1 MTDTTKPI
9 KVQFTIHKGK
19 AVYTLIA
26 PADLPPGTYNATLE
40 TVVIEENKK
49 EWTLDRHDSKTY

>member
-9 KVQFTIHKGK
+9 KVQMTIRNGNP
-19 AVYTLIA
+19 VFTLIA

-40 TVVIEENKK
+40 LVEVEEDKQ
-49 EWTLDRHDSKTY
+49 EWTLERHDSKTY